1 MTNSP
6 DQSKELNFL
15 NDLIDQVLIIHKFKS
30 ICFANTNAKKRF
42 GNNIDYAS
50 SDIKPILM
58 RKVFDLNKKIKNKI
72 KRTRDEATSNHL
84 KYISMQLSEFTD
96 N

>member
-1 MTNSP
+1 MINN
-6 DQSKELNFL
+6 DKKQS
-15 NDLIDQVLIIHKFKS
+15 S
-30 ICFANTNAKKRF
+30 YGKRF

-58 RKVFDLNKKIKNKI
+58 GKIFDLNKKIKNKI
-72 KRTRDEATSNHL
+72 KRTRDEATLNHL